1 MNVLTDLLIYILPIY
16 PLWTLQ
22 MSARRR
28 VGLIVC
34 FTVGGS
40 TILVSL
46 LRFIVLVQ
54 LASGSRT
61 FYVYGS
67 VAIVTTIEL
76 CTAIMTANMPSLRS
90 VWRTHVSGTLY
101 GSSGRKQSSY
111 ELGTTSKAR
120 GNRRMIKSSI
130 VQRLKQGATNV
141 LHADSEEE
149 LCHNGGGNIVVST
162 QVNTDNFDLRLVT
175 DAQILASLKPSGS
188 SFDFLPSDYLP
199 YRAANGQYHIGDI
212 TFRYRAVGDSE
223 WTAGDSSQTRAVVKS
238 LDADALAAADLTST
252 LSASSALQIV
262 RQWLD
267 VDGDLGLS
275 FTLTNKGNSSVEIGS
290 LGFPIESNSIFTNR
304 TADEV
309 TAQCSLV
316 DPYIGLDA
324 GYLQFS
330 PTSGQGPALIITP
343 LDNTSTPFEAWRNL
357 EEVSDQYTGYGSQT
371 FEGFYEWQTHSKA
384 YAEKEWAEV
393 APWNEP
399 TARSL
404 KPGEST
410 TVGLRFSVVKDGVRG
425 IQKAVQGTNTPL
437 TIGTG
442 YVVPRDLTA
451 QLFIFHSANVS
462 KIVSDNNAFDIARS
476 SSNLVSLSPTE
487 SAWGRTKITISY
499 ADGKIQTV
507 HYFITN
513 AAPDVISKLGDFS
526 TTAMWFDDE
535 KDPFGRAP
543 SVITYDAAAKAQV
556 LQEARVWIAGL
567 MDEGGAI
574 FLAST
579 MKEHGLP
586 NAEEVAKLEE
596 FASKVLFGTIQNTDF
611 TVRKSVFYYDPDQLP
626 SYEYSSSIDW
636 GNWWS
641 WNKEASYSTDRAY
654 DYIHVIGAYWS
665 LYRVGRDNP
674 TLLKVHPW
682 QWYLG
687 QAYNTTVTC
696 FATNSAG
703 DGLVGYSRLGLMG
716 ETVVGELLADLQRE
730 GWTQEADAVEAAMK
744 LRAEAW
750 DSQSEPFGSEM
761 AWDCTGQEG
770 VYYWSNYAGKLQR
783 IERMIHHYGS
793 SLNALPLLAEFRQ
806 NPTDTYLLRVGYGG
820 ITGPLSN
827 IREDGSMYNAF
838 HSFPDT
844 LKGDDYSG
852 DYGPNFLGIMLGA
865 GTYIVDEP
873 DVGIIAYGGNLSV
886 QRDTVIVQPR
896 DAVRRRVYVASM
908 GVYVTISAGQIEEF
922 SFSAAQPTSLELKLV
937 GGLSNTT
944 TAIVWVENP
953 GSNDAY
959 AVTTNGEQTRG
970 GVAVELS
977 EGSVTVTV
985 AKQ

>member
-1 MNVLTDLLIYILPIY
+1 M
-16 PLWTLQ
+16 
-22 MSARRR
+22 
-28 VGLIVC
+28 GLIR
-34 FTVGGS
+34 FYTS
-40 TILVSL
+40 LALISASAFLVRGQSDDL
-46 LRFIVLVQ
+46 G
-54 LASGSRT
+54 LANGYT
-61 FYVYGS
+61 
-67 VAIVTTIEL
+67 
-76 CTAIMTANMPSLRS
+76 N
-90 VWRTHVSGTLY
+90 
-101 GSSGRKQSSY
+101 
-111 ELGTTSKAR
+111 
-120 GNRRMIKSSI
+120 
-130 VQRLKQGATNV
+130 LKTN
-141 LHADSEEE
+141 
-149 LCHNGGGNIVVST
+149 
-162 QVNTDNFDLRLVT
+162 NFDLQLVT

-212 TFRYRAVGDSE
+212 TFRYRAVGEKE
-223 WTAGDSSQTRAVVKS
+223 WTAGDSSQARAVVKS
-238 LDADALAAADLTST
+238 LDANALAAADITST
-252 LSASSALQIV
+252 LPSSSALQIV

-267 VDGDLGLS
+267 VEGDLGLS

-316 DPYIGLDA
+316 DPYIGRDA

-330 PTSGQGPALIITP
+330 PTSGQGPTLIITP
-343 LDNTSTPFEAWRNL
+343 LVNTSTPFEAWRNL
-357 EEVSDQYTGYGSQT
+357 DEVSDTYTGYGSQT

-384 YAEKEWAEV
+384 YAEKEWAQV
-393 APWNEP
+393 NPWNEP

-442 YVVPRDLTA
+442 YIVPRDLTA
-451 QLFIFHSANVS
+451 QLFVFHSANVS
-462 KIVSDNNAFDIARS
+462 KVVSDNNAFDIARP

-487 SAWGRTKITISY
+487 SAWGRTRVTITY
-499 ADGKIQTV
+499 ADGKVQTV
-507 HYFITN
+507 HYFITDT
-513 AAPDVISKLGDFS
+513 APDVISKLGEFS

-543 SVITYDAAAKAQV
+543 SVITYDEATKAQV

-586 NAEEVAKLEE
+586 NAAEVAKLEE
-596 FASKVLFGTIQNTDF
+596 FASKVLFGNIQNANF

-626 SYEYSSSIDW
+626 SYEYSNNIDW

-641 WNKEASYSTDRAY
+641 WNKDASYSTDRAY

-665 LYRVGRDNP
+665 LYRAGRDNP

-730 GWTQEADAVEAAMK
+730 GWTEEADAVEAAMK

-750 DSQSEPFGSEM
+750 DRQSEPFGSEM

-806 NPTDTYLLRVGYGG
+806 NPSDTYLLRVGYGG

-852 DYGPNFLGIMLGA
+852 DYGPSFLGMMLGA
-865 GTYIVDEP
+865 GTYVVDDP
-873 DVGIIAYGGNLSV
+873 DVGLIAYGGNLSV
-886 QRDTVIVQPR
+886 ESDRVTVRPR

-908 GVYVTISAGQIEEF
+908 GVYVTISTGQIEEF
-922 SFSAAQPTSLELKLV
+922 SFSATQPNSLELDIV
-937 GGLSNTT
+937 AGSSNTT

-953 GSNDAY
+953 GTTDAY
-959 AVTTNGEQTRG
+959 AVTTSGEQTRG
-970 GVAVELS
+970 GVVVELS
-977 EGSVTVTV
+977 AGSVTVTV
-985 AKQ
+985 ARQ

>member
-1 MNVLTDLLIYILPIY
+1 M
-16 PLWTLQ
+16 
-22 MSARRR
+22 
-28 VGLIVC
+28 G
-34 FTVGGS
+34 
-40 TILVSL
+40 L
-46 LRFIVLVQ
+46 LRFYTSLALISASAFLVRGQ
-54 LASGSRT
+54 SDDLGLANGYT
-61 FYVYGS
+61 
-67 VAIVTTIEL
+67 
-76 CTAIMTANMPSLRS
+76 N
-90 VWRTHVSGTLY
+90 
-101 GSSGRKQSSY
+101 
-111 ELGTTSKAR
+111 
-120 GNRRMIKSSI
+120 
-130 VQRLKQGATNV
+130 LK
-141 LHADSEEE
+141 
-149 LCHNGGGNIVVST
+149 
-162 QVNTDNFDLRLVT
+162 TDHFDLRLVT
-175 DAQILASLKPSGS
+175 DAQILASLRPSGS

-212 TFRYRAVGDSE
+212 TFRYRAVGDTE
-223 WTAGDSSQTRAVVKS
+223 WTAGDSSQARAVVKS

-252 LSASSALQIV
+252 LPGSSALQVV

-324 GYLQFS
+324 GYLQFT

-343 LDNTSTPFEAWRNL
+343 LVNTSTPFEAWRNL
-357 EEVSDQYTGYGSQT
+357 AEVSDQYTGYGSQT
-371 FEGFYEWQTHSKA
+371 FEGFYEWQIHSKA

-393 APWNEP
+393 NPWNEP

-425 IQKAVQGTNTPL
+425 IQKAVRGTNTPL

-462 KIVSDNNAFDIARS
+462 KIVSDNDAFDFARP

-487 SAWGRTKITISY
+487 SAWGRTKVTISY
-499 ADGKIQTV
+499 ADGKVQTV
-507 HYFITN
+507 HYFITDT
-513 AAPDVISKLGDFS
+513 APDVISKLGDFS

-543 SVITYDAAAKAQV
+543 SVITYDEATKAQV

-586 NAEEVAKLEE
+586 NAAEVAKLEE

-611 TVRKSVFYYDPDQLP
+611 TVRKSVFYYDPEQLP
-626 SYEYSSSIDW
+626 NYEYSSNIDW

-641 WNKEASYSTDRAY
+641 WNKDASYSTDRAY

-674 TLLKVHPW
+674 TLLKVHSW

-806 NPTDTYLLRVGYGG
+806 NPTDTHLLRVGYGG

-852 DYGPNFLGIMLGA
+852 DYGPNFLGMMLGA
-865 GTYIVDEP
+865 GTYIVDDP

-886 QRDTVIVQPR
+886 ESDTVTVQPR

-908 GVYVTISAGQIEEF
+908 GVYVTINAGQIEEF
-922 SFSAAQPTSLELKLV
+922 SFSVTRPNSLELKLI
-937 GGLSNTT
+937 GGTSNAT

-953 GSNDAY
+953 GTNDAY
-959 AVTTNGEQTRG
+959 AVTASGDQTRG
-970 GVAVELS
+970 GVAVDLS
-977 EGSVTVTV
+977 GGSATVTV
-985 AKQ
+985 ARQ